1 MKGVRNSLF
10 RSNYAVS
17 EVVGGLLLL
26 VIAVVAFAIIAP
38 NLFPEGPDTNT
49 PVKIIGDVT
58 EEGYISLYHDGGS
71 SLSSYEII
79 ARYPNGTNIG
89 STTITDDDW
98 NIGEYRYP
106 LSLVNKS
113 DLVLVNDSIEVT
125 VSVYANEDDG
135 SQDLVFFGTLKGK
148 IEPPT
153 SQDISGDSMLMSSLK
168 TDTTE
173 EDLICYSYTI
183 DPVINPLTYI
193 YNWIVDG
200 NSINNVYYPF
210 DTNSSVVV
218 KDYSN
223 NSLNAENNGS
233 TWESFGKVG
242 GAYQLDGDDD
252 YISIPYCFDGSYVDE
267 LTVEAWVKTSS
278 ESGALF
284 SFERDT
290 LCELLVD
297 EGVLRWFTYGNG
309 ETSDTIGTTNIA
321 DNTWHH
327 IASTYDYLSGECAI
341 YVDGIL
347 DKSKTG
353 HESSTWLGSGSNP
366 DGIIGIT
373 DSGPIPGSWETL
385 TYDDFED
392 GFGNYTDGGRDCRL
406 YTGTTY
412 AHQGDNAA
420 NIQDN
425 NGYYSSFYHTN
436 SIDVDSPGY
445 THITVDFWFYADS
458 MENWEDFYVRFWDGD
473 NWEIVAEYDSGDEF
487 ENGQFYHEIVW
498 INETEYNFPSN
509 MKILFQ
515 CSASSEYDDI
525 FIDEVYV
532 NVSGGEKSVSN
543 FSGII
548 DEFKIYNRALTNEQ
562 IYQNYLCTRFYG
574 HTDRSVIVSDETTIG
589 EIWSCIVTPNNSI
602 IDDQNVESNSLQ
614 IVGYGGGS

>member
-1 MKGVRNSLF
+1 MKGVRNSLL

-17 EVVGGLLLL
+17 EVVGGLILL

-38 NLFPEGPDTNT
+38 NLFPENPDTNT

-58 EEGYISLYHDGGS
+58 EEGYISLYHNGGN
-71 SLSSYEII
+71 SLSNYEII
-79 ARYPNGTNIG
+79 VNYPNGTKIG
-89 STTITDDDW
+89 STTISGDDW
-98 NIGEYRYP
+98 SIGDYRYP
-106 LSLVNKS
+106 LSLINKA

-125 VSVYANEDDG
+125 VGVYANEDDG
-135 SQDLVFFGTLKGK
+135 SQDLVFYGTLKGK
-148 IEPPT
+148 IEPPS
-153 SQDISGDSMLMSSLK
+153 SQESSGDSMLMSSLK
-168 TDTTE
+168 TDTTV

-183 DPVINPLTYI
+183 EPVITPLTYI
-193 YNWIVDG
+193 YNWMIDG

-210 DTNSSVVV
+210 DTNSSVMI

-233 TWESFGKVG
+233 TWESIGKVG
-242 GAYQLDGDDD
+242 GAYQLDGNDD

-278 ESGALF
+278 ESGAIL

-297 EGVLRWFTYGNG
+297 EGVLRWFTYANG
-309 ETSDTIGTTNIA
+309 ETSDTIGATNIA
-321 DNTWHH
+321 DNNWHH

-347 DKSKTG
+347 DKSETG

-366 DGIIGIT
+366 NGIIGIT

-385 TYDDFED
+385 TYDDFEN

-425 NGYYSSFYHTN
+425 NGYSSSFYHTN

-473 NWEIVAEYDSGDEF
+473 NWEIVAAYDSGDEF
-487 ENGQFYHEIVW
+487 ENGQFYHELVW
-498 INETEYNFPSN
+498 INETDYNFPSN

-515 CSASSEYDDI
+515 CSADSDHDDV

-532 NVSGGEKSVSN
+532 NVSGGEKPVSN
-543 FSGII
+543 FNGSI
-548 DEFKIYNRALTNEQ
+548 DDFKVYNRALTIEQ
-562 IYQNYLCTRFYG
+562 VYQNYLCTRFYG
-574 HTDRSVIVSDETTIG
+574 YTDRSVIVSDETSIG
-589 EIWSCIVTPNNSI
+589 EIWSCIVTPNDGI
-602 IDDQNVESNSLQ
+602 IDDQSVESNSLQ